1 MATTITTFDDLR
13 MAIAA
18 YSRQHGLPPDLG
30 AAVEAVLTPMLRA
43 GDRSVA
49 LPTATLQ
56 IPISDEPDG
65 PWDVSVK
72 HDQYLADWRFEGKLG
87 FSR

>member
-1 MATTITTFDDLR
+1 MATTITTSDDLR

-43 GDRSVA
+43 GGRSGTV
-49 LPTATLQ
+49 PTATLQ
-56 IPISDEPDG
+56 IPIFDESDG
-65 PWDVSVK
+65 PSNVSVR
-72 HDQYLADWRFEGKLG
+72 HD
-87 FSR
+87 